1 LAEDPGFGVDLK
13 AALENLHHRTRQYQL
28 LAEQA
33 ADGVLLVTP
42 GGRLL
47 NANAAAGQILG
58 YARDDLLK
66 MRFSDL
72 LAAGPRGHDLL
83 SLLTLGP
90 QEKGTSSGRLSH
102 RDGTMIEAELNAT
115 RLPDGRLQIVLHDH
129 THALRAERA
138 LKEAEDRYERL
149 AEASPDAVL
158 VEADGRIVFANA
170 PARRLLGVEPGP
182 IRTDLLLTALIHADD
197 LGAAQEAIGRAAA
210 DARASSRISLRLERT
225 DGGMVEVDGTAT
237 AVRYR
242 GLPGVQ
248 LLLRDVA
255 DERRAA
261 PAPATP
267 TRDSLT
273 GLPSQALAADRLAVA
288 LAQAYRYRARVG
300 LLLLELD
307 RFSTLAAAGGPGGG
321 ERLLRAAGRR
331 LEQCVREGDTVSRID
346 GERFALIMPGLRHA
360 EDAGKI
366 AEKVLESMR
375 RPLPLRDRAEPPTVS
390 VGVAVFPEDGEESE
404 SLMRAARAALAR
416 AREGGGNRFEARTEP
431 KEGPGFDPLDL
442 EVGLRAG
449 LGRGE
454 MALDGVP
461 AQPGILHYQP
471 FYALSTGRVTGV
483 EALLRWQHPQL
494 GLVFPQ
500 DFLSR
505 SDFAGLILA
514 IGPWILRAACLQA
527 RTWQRRHRSL
537 RLAVNLSTPEM
548 LRYDLAD
555 QVRAGLE
562 ETGFPARSLQLEVPE
577 SHVMEDVPRA
587 EKTLKRLRDLGV
599 NVALD
604 RFGIGYGSLSRL
616 AHVPADAIKLDLAF
630 PRRATTHADEASLLT
645 AVVAVARSLKLRVM
659 AQGIETEAQLDLLRR
674 LGCDE
679 GQGFFLA
686 PPGPPSACEKLLAGR
701 SPRPGGGAPREGGPS
716 GG

>member
-1 LAEDPGFGVDLK
+1 MAEDSDFGVDLK

-33 ADGVLLVTP
+33 ADGILLVTS

-47 NANAAAGQILG
+47 NANAAAAQILG
-58 YARDDLLK
+58 YARDQLLK

-72 LAAGPRGHDLL
+72 LAAGQSGHDLL

-90 QEKGTSSGRLSH
+90 QEKGASAGRLSH
-102 RDGTMIEAELNAT
+102 RGGGTIEAEVSAT
-115 RLPDGRLQIVLHDH
+115 RLADGRLQMVLHDR
-129 THALRAERA
+129 TEALRAERA
-138 LKEAEDRYERL
+138 LKDAEERYERL

-158 VEADGRIVFANA
+158 VEADGRIVFANG
-170 PARRLLGVEPGP
+170 PAHRLLGFEPGS
-182 IRTDLLLTALIHADD
+182 IRADLLLAELIHPDD
-197 LGAAQEAIGRAAA
+197 LEAAREGIGGAAS
-210 DARASSRISLRLERT
+210 DARSSPRISLRLRHA
-225 DGGMVEVDGTAT
+225 GGGLVETDGTAS

-255 DERRAA
+255 EERRAA
-261 PAPATP
+261 APATP
-267 TRDSLT
+267 SRDALT

-307 RFSTLAAAGGPGGG
+307 RFSELTLGGGPAAG

-331 LEQCVREGDTVSRID
+331 VGLCVREGDTVSRVE
-346 GERFALIMPGLRHA
+346 GERFVLVMPGLRHA

-366 AEKVLESMR
+366 AEKVLQSMR
-375 RPLPLRDRAEPPTVS
+375 RPFPLHDRMEGLTAS
-390 VGVAVFPEDGEESE
+390 VGVAVFPEDGADSD
-404 SLMRAARAALAR
+404 SLMRAAQAALAR
-416 AREGGGNRFEARTEP
+416 AREGGGDRFEPRIEP
-431 KEGPGFDPLDL
+431 KEGPGFDALEL
-442 EVGLRAG
+442 EVGLRAA

-454 MALDGVP
+454 MALNGAP

-471 FYALSTGRVTGV
+471 FYTLSTGRVAGV

-514 IGPWILRAACLQA
+514 IGPWIFRAACRQA
-527 RTWQRRHRSL
+527 RAWQRRQRGL

-555 QVRAGLE
+555 QVRAALE
-562 ETGFPARSLQLEVPE
+562 ETGFPPRSLQLEVPE

-587 EKTLKRLRDLGV
+587 QKTLQRLRDLGV
-599 NVALD
+599 SVALD

-616 AHVPADAIKLDLAF
+616 AHLPADAIKLDLAF

-659 AQGIETEAQLDLLRR
+659 AQGIETEAQLELLRR

-686 PPGPPSACEKLLAGR
+686 PPGPPSSCEKLLPGR
-701 SPRPGGGAPREGGPS
+701 APRPEGGGPGDRRATRR
-716 GG
+716 

>member
-1 LAEDPGFGVDLK
+1 MHSRVPYNEAEHQKSLTEDPGFGVDLK

-42 GGRLL
+42 GGRIL
-47 NANAAAGQILG
+47 NANAAAAQILG
-58 YARDDLLK
+58 YTRDQLLK

-72 LAAGPRGHDLL
+72 LAAGQGGHDLL

-90 QEKGTSSGRLSH
+90 EEKGSAAGRLSH
-102 RDGTMIEAELNAT
+102 REGGTIEAEVSAT
-115 RLPDGRLQIVLHDH
+115 RLADGRLQVVLHDR
-129 THALRAERA
+129 TQALRAERA
-138 LKEAEDRYERL
+138 LKEAEERYERL
-149 AEASPDAVL
+149 AGASPDAVL

-170 PARRLLGVEPGP
+170 PAQRLLGFESGP
-182 IRTDLLLTALIHADD
+182 IRAGLLLAELIHPDD
-197 LGAAQEAIGRAAA
+197 LGAAHEGIGNAAV
-210 DARASSRISLRLERT
+210 DARSTPRISFRLKRA
-225 DGGMVEVDGTAT
+225 DGGLVEADGTAT

-242 GLPGVQ
+242 GLPAVQ

-255 DERRAA
+255 DERRAT
-261 PAPATP
+261 PAPAAP
-267 TRDSLT
+267 SRDALT

-307 RFSTLAAAGGPGGG
+307 RFSSLTAAGGPGGG
-321 ERLLRAAGRR
+321 ERLLRATGRR
-331 LEQCVREGDTVSRID
+331 LALCVREGDTVSRVD
-346 GERFALIMPGLRHA
+346 GERFALVMPGLRHA
-360 EDAGKI
+360 EDATKV
-366 AEKVLESMR
+366 AEKVLQSMR
-375 RPLPLRDRAEPPTVS
+375 RPFPLRDRVERLTVS
-390 VGVAVFPEDGEESE
+390 VGVAVFPEDGEDADR
-404 SLMRAARAALAR
+404 LTRAAEAALAR
-416 AREGGGNRFEARTEP
+416 AREGGGDRFEPRTEP
-431 KEGPGFDPLDL
+431 KEGPGFDALEL

-454 MALDGVP
+454 MALNGVP
-461 AQPGILHYQP
+461 SQPGILHYQP
-471 FYALSTGRVTGV
+471 FYNLSTGRLAGV

-527 RTWQRRHRSL
+527 RAWQRRQRSL

-587 EKTLKRLRDLGV
+587 EKTLRRLRDLGV
-599 NVALD
+599 GVALD

-616 AHVPADAIKLDLAF
+616 AHLPADAIKLDLAF

-686 PPGPPSACEKLLAGR
+686 PPGPPSACEKLLAAR
-701 SPRPGGGAPREGGPS
+701 R
-716 GG
+716 